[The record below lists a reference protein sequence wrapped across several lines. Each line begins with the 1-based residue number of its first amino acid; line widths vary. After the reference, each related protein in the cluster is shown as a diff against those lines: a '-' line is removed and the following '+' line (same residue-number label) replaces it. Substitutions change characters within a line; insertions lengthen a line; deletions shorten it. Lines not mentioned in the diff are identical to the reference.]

1 MQYGKKTFRRLLA
14 KLMVFSLIISS
25 VLLNPGALAKAAA
38 KEPAIS
44 KTVDITVGGEYSYKV
59 SNIVKNSTYKWT
71 SGNKKVATITNK
83 GVVTG
88 IKKGTADIICTVKTP
103 KSVYY
108 LVSKVTVRDSAESV
122 KINNKISA
130 LNLGQKYDLN
140 RTLAPADS
148 NDKVIW
154 SSSNTSIAKPDSL
167 GRIKALKTGK
177 VKITAKTLSGR
188 TDSVMIN
195 VVDKDG
201 TVTNQAELN
210 KLLNS
215 GAGKITLK
223 SSEELNITI
232 PEGSYK
238 KQVLVV
244 DAPNSDVTN
253 QGTFKSV
260 ELHQIKANTWYEQAI
275 GNIIN
280 VSAPNAR
287 VIIDEIAS
295 ASVRVSSG
303 TENFSL
309 VNNGVVNELQIDA
322 AANINISG
330 NSLVP
335 IPVNANNAGI
345 TLTSS
350 IPLTLTCTERI
361 NLVILPGAE
370 ATTIQVA
377 SEDLIPVITGSSS
390 LRVIIGSGEEA
401 RSVVVAPT
409 VNTGSSQGTSG
420 GSASNPNNPGNPN
433 NPNDPDGPDNPNE
446 PETPVGASISG
457 RVTVVTGS
465 SIDIVVDGN
474 VVSGSAITTEPLP
487 GVNVRILKYDGDAAS
502 AIESI
507 FNNPNTRLS
516 CTNGEGYYSV
526 DDLEP
531 GNYIVVFAKTDY
543 KILVQLTTVVENSP
557 SIVNGS
563 LIKLESGEGTLD
575 GTATGKIIDSL
586 TGSAVDENLEFTLE
600 VYENFN
606 DTTNLVTTQVA
617 SGAAF
622 SISLPEGYYTIKLTD
637 NRNPVYGITYTATT
651 RNLIVLGGTT
661 FTDQDIVMAT
671 LKEAGQASFVLT
683 WGEYPSDLDSHLIGP
698 VEGNDHYHIYYGNK
712 TYPEGISDIELLDLR
727 LDVDDVTSYGPET
740 TSIYKPVAGGI
751 YTYYVY
757 NYTGNDG
764 GTLVNSGAKVVVTT
778 STGTYTFEAPAGGE
792 QRSWVVC
799 TFNSATGEIT
809 PINQLVEGNY
819 IDTYMEQVNNR

>member
-1 MQYGKKTFRRLLA
+1 MQYGKKAFRSLLA
-14 KLMVFSLIISS
+14 RLMVFSLIISS
-25 VLLNPGALAKAAA
+25 VLLNPGTIANAAV

-44 KTVDITVGGEYSYKV
+44 KTLDITVGGEYSFKV
-59 SNIVKNSTYKWT
+59 SNSVKNSSYKWT

-88 IKKGTADIICTVKTP
+88 IKKGTVDIICTVKTP
-103 KSVYY
+103 ESEYY
-108 LVSKVTVRDSAESV
+108 LVSKVTVRDPADTV
-122 KINNKISA
+122 KIKNKIRA

-177 VKITAKTLSGR
+177 VKITAKTLSGQ
-188 TDSVMIN
+188 TDSVTIN
-195 VVDKDG
+195 VVDRDG

-223 SSEELNITI
+223 STQDLNITI

-238 KQVLVV
+238 KQILVV
-244 DAPNSDVTN
+244 DAPNSDITN
-253 QGTFKSV
+253 QGTFKAV
-260 ELHQIKANTWYEQAI
+260 ELRQIKANTWYEQAI

-280 VSAPNAR
+280 VSAPSAR
-287 VIIDEIAS
+287 VIIDEVAS
-295 ASVRVSSG
+295 AFIHVNSG

-309 VNNGVVNELQIDA
+309 VNNGAVNGLLIDT
-322 AANINISG
+322 AANIQISG

-335 IPVNANNAGI
+335 IPVNANNAGAM
-345 TLTSS
+345 LTSS

-390 LRVIIGSGEEA
+390 LRVMIGSGEDA

-409 VNTGSSQGTSG
+409 VNTGSPQGTSG
-420 GSASNPNNPGNPN
+420 GSASNPDNPS
-433 NPNDPDGPDNPNE
+433 NPNDPDNPNQ

-465 SIDIVVDGN
+465 SIDLVVDGS
-474 VVSGSAITTEPLP
+474 VVTGSAISTEPLP

-502 AIESI
+502 AIDSI

-526 DDLEP
+526 DNLDP
-531 GNYIVVFAKTDY
+531 GNYIVVLAKTDY
-543 KILVQLTTVVENSP
+543 KILVQLATVVENSP

-563 LIKLESGEGTLD
+563 LIKLESGEGTTD

-586 TGSAVDENLEFTLE
+586 TGNAVDEALEFTLE

-606 DTTNLVTTQVA
+606 DTTQQVTTQVV

-622 SISLPEGYYTIKLTD
+622 SIRLPEGYYTIKLID
-637 NRNPVYGITYTATT
+637 KREAAYGITYSATT
-651 RNLIVLGGTT
+651 RNLIVLGGTA
-661 FTDQDIVMAT
+661 FTDQDVVMAT

-683 WGEYPSDLDSHLIGP
+683 WDEFPRDLDSHLIGP
-698 VEGNDHYHIYYGNK
+698 VEGNLNYHIYFANK
-712 TYPEGISDIELLDLR
+712 TYPAGISDIELLDLR
-727 LDVDDVTSYGPET
+727 LDVDDIDSYGPET
-740 TSIYKPVAGGI
+740 TSIYKPVQGGI
-751 YTYYVY
+751 YTYYIY
-757 NYTGNDG
+757 NYSGNYG

-778 STGTYTFEAPAGGE
+778 MTGTYTFEAPAGGE

-799 TFNSATGEIT
+799 TFNSATSEIT
-809 PINQLVEGNY
+809 PINRLVDGDY
-819 IDTYMEQVNNR
+819 IIDYMNQVNNR